1 MDRDRRF
8 ERRLLGLNAI
18 LLVLVAALALWTIW
32 TVIPKPWRDLDP
44 DAAPRPV
51 AARGDL
57 AEIERTTTEIFRTA
71 SPSVVHITTLVTAA
85 GPFSLDVQ
93 QIPQGTGSGFVW
105 DKEGHIVTN
114 HHVISGASG
123 AVIVLADGSNWQG
136 RLVGSYPAKDLAV
149 LRSTPRQTCCS
160 RSRWAARPTWQ
171 VGQMALAIG
180 NPFGL
185 DQTLTTGVVSALNR
199 EMASIPGRVIRNVIQ
214 TDAAV
219 NPGNS
224 GGPLLDSAG
233 RLIGVNSSI
242 LSPSGAFAGIGFAIP
257 VDEVNRIVTELI
269 RHGTIVRPSVG
280 VSLAPDQV
288 TERLGLDGVLVM
300 QVDPDGPA
308 ALAGLRPTR
317 RDFTGNVH
325 LGDVIAAIDD
335 EPLKSTE
342 DFFAALEARKPGD
355 EVTLT
360 VVRDGEPVVGPDHAR
375 PGGLTRARS
384 RPAQAGPTY
393 SSAGIAGSRRVLRR
407 HGMAKRSSVTARL
420 QRSWRSRAAALPA
433 RRCEDDC
440 AGER

>member
-1 MDRDRRF
+1 VIDAPAH
-8 ERRLLGLNAI
+8 LLH
-18 LLVLVAALALWTIW
+18 
-32 TVIPKPWRDLDP
+32 P
-44 DAAPRPV
+44 
-51 AARGDL
+51 
-57 AEIERTTTEIFRTA
+57 
-71 SPSVVHITTLVTAA
+71 IT
-85 GPFSLDVQ
+85 
-93 QIPQGTGSGFVW
+93 
-105 DKEGHIVTN
+105 
-114 HHVISGASG
+114 
-123 AVIVLADGSNWQG
+123 
-136 RLVGSYPAKDLAV
+136 VGSSADL
-149 LRSTPRQTCCS
+149 L
-160 RSRWAARPTWQ
+160 
-171 VGQMALAIG
+171 VGQMTLAIG

-199 EMASIPGRVIRNVIQ
+199 EMESIPGRVIRNVIQ

-269 RHGTIVRPSVG
+269 RHGTIVRPSLG

-288 TERLGLDGVLVM
+288 TGRLGLDGVLVM

-360 VVRDGEPVVGPDHAR
+360 VVRDGQ
-375 PGGLTRARS
+375 RA
-384 RPAQAGPTY
+384 
-393 SSAGIAGSRRVLRR
+393 
-407 HGMAKRSSVTARL
+407 SVPIKL
-420 QRSWRSRAAALPA
+420 
-433 RRCEDDC
+433 
-440 AGER
+440 GEET

>member
-18 LLVLVAALALWTIW
+18 LLVLVAALALGTIW
-32 TVIPKPWRDLDP
+32 AVVPKPWRDVDP
-44 DAAPRPV
+44 DAVQRPV
-51 AARGDL
+51 VARGDL

-71 SPSVVHITTLVTAA
+71 SPSVVHITTLVSAA
-85 GPFSLDVQ
+85 QPFSLDIQ
-93 QIPQGTGSGFVW
+93 QVPQGTGSGFVW
-105 DKEGHIVTN
+105 DKAGHIVTN
-114 HHVISGASG
+114 HHVISDASA
-123 AVIVLADGSNWQG
+123 AVIILADGSNWQG

-149 LRSTPRQTCCS
+149 LVIDAPANLLHPITVGSS
-160 RSRWAARPTWQ
+160 ADLL

-199 EMASIPGRVIRNVIQ
+199 EIESIPGRVIRNVIQ

-269 RHGTIVRPSVG
+269 QHGTIVRPSLG
-280 VSLAPDQV
+280 VALAPDQLSK
-288 TERLGLDGVLVM
+288 RLGLDGVLVM
-300 QVDPDGPA
+300 EVDPDGPA
-308 ALAGLRPTR
+308 AQAGLRPTR
-317 RDFTGNVH
+317 RDLTGNVH
-325 LGDVIAAIDD
+325 LGDVIAAIDN
-335 EPLKSTE
+335 EPLRSTE
-342 DFFAALEARKPGD
+342 DFFAALEARRPGD

-360 VVRDGEPVVGPDHAR
+360 VLRDGE
-375 PGGLTRARS
+375 RA
-384 RPAQAGPTY
+384 
-393 SSAGIAGSRRVLRR
+393 
-407 HGMAKRSSVTARL
+407 SVPITL
-420 QRSWRSRAAALPA
+420 GQ
-433 RRCEDDC
+433 EV
-440 AGER
+440 